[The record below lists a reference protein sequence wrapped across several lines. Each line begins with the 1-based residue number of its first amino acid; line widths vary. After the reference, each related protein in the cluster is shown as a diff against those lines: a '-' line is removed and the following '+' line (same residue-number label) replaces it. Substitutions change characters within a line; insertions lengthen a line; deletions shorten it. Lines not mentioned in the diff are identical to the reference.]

1 MRKITLFIIS
11 IFSLASLWA
20 QEEKANF
27 KFTPYGFIRNDFYFD
42 SRQNLETANG
52 LFYIMPLDKAP
63 NGIGEDVNN
72 IPSSAFFAIA
82 ARLGIKISGPD
93 VLGAKSSARIETDF
107 AGFGAS
113 TTMLRIRQAWCK
125 LEWNKVDLLAGQT
138 WHPMFGDVIPTVQS
152 LATGSPFQPFNRS
165 PQVRVD
171 YKFTPSFKT
180 YFSALYEFQYMSAGP
195 NGSSQEYQKNAIV
208 PELYLGLD
216 FKKNGWIVGAGAS
229 FLRLRPRVNFENEDT
244 GLKRK
249 VSDNINSF
257 SMNAFLQYT
266 NDLWAFKAKTIYGQ
280 NMAHLLLMSGYAVSD
295 VNSDGSF
302 DYTNLKNSTS
312 WANITYGKKTQ
323 IGLFAGYSKNLGS
336 DDRLESRDMVY
347 VMGFPNL
354 DKVYRVAP
362 QVSYNLK
369 HWTFG
374 VEYERTTASYGT
386 MDLNDGKVKDTH
398 DVTNNRVVAVM
409 MYLF

>member
-1 MRKITLFIIS
+1 
-11 IFSLASLWA
+11 
-20 QEEKANF
+20 
-27 KFTPYGFIRNDFYFD
+27 
-42 SRQNLETANG
+42 
-52 LFYIMPLDKAP
+52 
-63 NGIGEDVNN
+63 
-72 IPSSAFFAIA
+72 
-82 ARLGIKISGPD
+82 
-93 VLGAKSSARIETDF
+93 
-107 AGFGAS
+107 
-113 TTMLRIRQAWCK
+113 MLRIRQAWCK

-180 YFSALYEFQYMSAGP
+180 YFSALYEFQYTSAGP

-208 PELYLGLD
+208 PELYVGLD
-216 FKKNGWIVGAGAS
+216 FKKNGWIVGAGAG
-229 FLRLRPRVNFENEDT
+229 FLRLRPRVKFENKET
-244 GLKRK
+244 GLTRK

-386 MDLNDGKVKDTH
+386 IDLNDGKVKDTH